1 MVHSLE
7 QITADALAL
16 SLEERTQLV
25 DRLLESIDAED
36 APLSEAWAAE
46 LKRRQ
51 QAVADG
57 AETFAAEDVFAEIRR
72 ELA

>member
-1 MVHSLE
+1 MAHSLE
-7 QITADALAL
+7 QITANALAL
-16 SLEERTQLV
+16 SREERTQLV

-46 LKRRQ
+46 PKRRKL
-51 QAVADG
+51 AVADG

-72 ELA
+72 E